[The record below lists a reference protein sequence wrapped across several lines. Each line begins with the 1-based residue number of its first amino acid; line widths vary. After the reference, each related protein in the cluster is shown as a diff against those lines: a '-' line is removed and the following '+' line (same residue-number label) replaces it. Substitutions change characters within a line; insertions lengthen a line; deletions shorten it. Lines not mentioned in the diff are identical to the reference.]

1 MSFRVL
7 IVDDKIENHKALS
20 ESLSDTDI
28 EIVSASSGIEALQRL
43 SENSQFGLALL
54 DVQMPEMDGFE
65 LASLMRGVEKTK
77 YIPII
82 FITANHYSAGNEYYG
97 YDLGAVDFI
106 FKPIN
111 IQVLKAK
118 VDVFKKLHEKRAEL
132 DQKILELEEAK
143 SLLEVSK
150 EQAVESDRTK
160 SNFLA
165 NMSHEIRTPITALIG
180 FAELLRKGNADQDT
194 TREYLDIIVRSG
206 KHLIQLVN
214 EILDISKVE
223 AGQLTLEY
231 NSVNLQQSI
240 NDMMSL
246 IEPLARKNAVQ
257 VNLHIS
263 EDLPEWIK
271 TDPLRFRQIFTNLVS
286 NAVKFSPKG
295 AVDIQLAKLEKKQ
308 LGTDAVKA
316 FLKIVVKD
324 NGLGIPLA
332 KQDKL
337 FLPFSQISNSLSS
350 TTAGTGLGLYLSK
363 QLAHA
368 LDGNLGLVESQ
379 QGQGSTFYFEIP
391 LHPMENNFFQYEK
404 KSEKSIHTES
414 LKGLDILIVDDS
426 VDNQMLIEAMLG
438 QYGANTNLA
447 SHGDEALDIVRE
459 RSFDLILMD
468 YRMPGRD
475 GLSTTHE
482 IRQRGV
488 DIPIILLTANA
499 MKGEKEK
506 GLAIGANAYI
516 SKPIDWNHLVGSI
529 VELTQR

>member
-7 IVDDKIENHKALS
+7 IVDDKIENHKALV
-20 ESLSDTDI
+20 ESLSYIDA
-28 EIVSASSGIEALQRL
+28 EFVSANNGVEALKLL
-43 SENSQFGLALL
+43 SENPLFGLALI

-82 FITANHYSAGNEYYG
+82 FITANHYSADNEYYG

-132 DQKILELEEAK
+132 DQKISELEEAK
-143 SLLEVSK
+143 NLLEVSK
-150 EQAVESDRTK
+150 EQAIESDRTK

-180 FAELLRKGNADQDT
+180 FAELLRKGNTDEEATQ
-194 TREYLDIIVRSG
+194 EYLDIIIRSG

-231 NSVNLQQSI
+231 NSLSLKQGI
-240 NDMMSL
+240 GEMMSL
-246 IEPLARKNAVQ
+246 IEPLAQKSGVKI
-257 VNLHIS
+257 NLNIS
-263 EDLPEWIK
+263 KDLPEWLQ
-271 TDPLRFRQIFTNLVS
+271 TDPLRFRQIFTNLVN

-295 AVDIQLAKLEKKQ
+295 TVDIQLTKIDKRQ
-308 LGTDAVKA
+308 LGTEIVRPY
-316 FLKIVVKD
+316 LKIVVKD
-324 NGLGIPLA
+324 NGLGIPLN

-363 QLAHA
+363 QLAQA
-368 LDGNLGLVESQ
+368 LDGNLDLLESRE
-379 QGQGSTFYFEIP
+379 GHGSTFYFEIP
-391 LHPMENNFFQYEK
+391 LHAIENQKLDTIRKQEK
-404 KSEKSIHTES
+404 IINPES
-414 LKGLDILIVDDS
+414 LRGLDILIVDDS

-438 QYGANTNLA
+438 QFGAKTNLA
-447 SHGDEALDIVRE
+447 NHGDEALEIVRD

-475 GLSTTHE
+475 GLSTTYE
-482 IRQRGV
+482 IRQRGLQV
-488 DIPIILLTANA
+488 PIILLTANA
-499 MKGEKEK
+499 MKGEREK
-506 GLAIGANAYI
+506 GLAVGANAYI